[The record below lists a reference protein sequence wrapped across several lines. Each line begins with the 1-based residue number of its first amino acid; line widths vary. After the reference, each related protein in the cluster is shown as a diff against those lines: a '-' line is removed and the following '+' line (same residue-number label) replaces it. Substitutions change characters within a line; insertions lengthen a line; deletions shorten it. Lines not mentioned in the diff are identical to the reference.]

1 MTKKQKITNT
11 GNHKRK
17 KKKKMTTGEENR
29 TVLTATILQFT
40 ALMNNF
46 PLYCVTWNES
56 QDTAE
61 KHQNMANM

>member
-1 MTKKQKITNT
+1 
-11 GNHKRK
+11 
-17 KKKKMTTGEENR
+17 MTTGEENR

-40 ALMNNF
+40 ALINNF
-46 PLYCVTWNES
+46 PLYWVTWYES